1 MSNDEIKSLKNEFY
15 KEIHEVENRINQKIL
30 KKFQDDEENLAEY
43 IKKFNKMFKRGE
55 SLLNS
60 MTSQIVNFDKIN
72 ELENF
77 RNKIDSIMISHE
89 IRINNNIKDIEE
101 MKFRYDREINE
112 NLTVPGFVGPSCK
125 FKTISGYIS
134 SNIDEISKIKI
145 ENEVFKKE
153 NKDLK
158 KKVEEI
164 IKTCLN
170 LIDNTNTKFL
180 QHVDVKTRN
189 IEQFLNMKLG
199 EFNYKIVDFKSLLMT
214 QKNAKD
220 IEEALMNELKNNN
233 YTKSEID
240 EKIKDILNNF
250 ETNIKDVKMEC
261 SNDNILVKI
270 SIEKIEKEIIE
281 INKNIK
287 EIKNKIKEISQNQIQ
302 IMKKNNSLIKEMKYN
317 TSEKNLNVNNTNNN
331 LKMSPPRKKI
341 NEEEKQTKF
350 RNSAIKEKNRT
361 IDLIEELRFKDN
373 FQHHKTKPKANKDFR
388 EIKLDNNNMNNS
400 KNKIIENSPKNY
412 SRNKLLNNSTIQ
424 NEKEKLRTNLS
435 NINSVENNISIS
447 DNDFYFYHPIN
458 SSYNKNDIN
467 EKDENYGTFTPN
479 NTKFRN
485 LNKNPISLLKRIS
498 NNKNKNGNISN
509 LKSQNNKN
517 KNKNNISDFLSFGF
531 SRNQK
536 AIIMPLDNDK
546 NIGESNVVQAINVDS
561 IKEKLDYLNSKNN
574 NSKFNNDKNISKKGR
589 NSQHK
594 LAAIGFEDKTS
605 KLFPNMGEV
614 SQTQTSLIDKFNKT
628 ITPLVKNIFQQSYQ
642 MNKTY
647 KNLNTEVLV
656 KIKAA
661 FGRTGYTYYDK
672 KEEGINYLMNKGNQ
686 NKTRKHKSHS
696 TEVNFKLCPTAK
708 IKVFSNI

>member
-1 MSNDEIKSLKNEFY
+1 MSKDEIISLKNELF
-15 KEIHEVENRINQKIL
+15 KEIHDVENTINQKLL
-30 KKFQDDEENLAEY
+30 KKFHDNEENIAEHF
-43 IKKFNKMFKRGE
+43 KKFNKMFIKGE

-60 MTSQIVNFDKIN
+60 LSTQIVNLDKIN

-77 RNKIDSIMISHE
+77 RHKMDSIMISHE
-89 IRINNNIKDIEE
+89 IRINNNIKDIKD
-101 MKFRYDREINE
+101 MKFRYDKEINE

-125 FKTISGYIS
+125 FKSISGYIS

-164 IKTCLN
+164 IKTCLK

-199 EFNYKIVDFKSLLMT
+199 EFNDKIVDFKSLLMT

-220 IEEALMNELKNNN
+220 IEEILMNELKNNN
-233 YTKSEID
+233 YTKNEIED
-240 EKIKDILNNF
+240 KIKDILNNF
-250 ETNIKDVKMEC
+250 ETNIKEVKMKC

-281 INKNIK
+281 INKSIK
-287 EIKNKIKEISQNQIQ
+287 EIKTKIKEITQNQIQ
-302 IMKKNNSLIKEMKYN
+302 LMKKNNLLIKEMKYN
-317 TSEKNLNVNNTNNN
+317 SSEKNLNNTNNN
-331 LKMSPPRKKI
+331 LKISPPRKKI

-350 RNSAIKEKNRT
+350 GNSVIKEKSRT
-361 IDLIEELRFKDN
+361 IDLLEELKIKDN
-373 FQHHKTKPKANKDFR
+373 FQHQKTKKKINKEFR
-388 EIKLDNNNMNNS
+388 EQKLDNTNMNNS
-400 KNKIIENSPKNY
+400 KNKIIENTPKNY
-412 SRNKLLNNSTIQ
+412 SRNKLLNNSSTQ
-424 NEKEKLRTNLS
+424 NEKEKFRTNLS

-447 DNDFYFYHPIN
+447 DNDFNFYHPIN

-467 EKDENYGTFTPN
+467 EKDENYGTFTPY
-479 NTKFRN
+479 RN
-485 LNKNPISLLKRIS
+485 HINLLKKIN

-509 LKSQNNKN
+509 LKSQNNKS
-517 KNKNNISDFLSFGF
+517 KNKNNISDLISFGF

-536 AIIMPLDNDK
+536 AIIIPLDNDK
-546 NIGESNVVQAINVDS
+546 NIGENNVVQVINVDL
-561 IKEKLDYLNSKNN
+561 IKEKIDYLNSKNN
-574 NSKFNNDKNISKKGR
+574 NSKFNSKKNISKKGR
-589 NSQHK
+589 NSMHK

-605 KLFPNMGEV
+605 KFLPSMGEI

-628 ITPLVKNIFQQSYQ
+628 ITPFVKNVFQQSYQ
-642 MNKTY
+642 TNKTY
-647 KNLNTEVLV
+647 KNLNTEVPV

-672 KEEGINYLMNKGNQ
+672 KEEGINYLMNKGIE
-686 NKTRKHKSHS
+686 NKARKHKSHS

-708 IKVFSNI
+708 IKVFGNM

>member
-199 EFNYKIVDFKSLLMT
+199 EFNDKIVDFKSLLMS

-220 IEEALMNELKNNN
+220 IEEAFIEYIKDDIKNN
-233 YTKSEID
+233 T
-240 EKIKDILNNF
+240 
-250 ETNIKDVKMEC
+250 T
-261 SNDNILVKI
+261 
-270 SIEKIEKEIIE
+270 SIE
-281 INKNIK
+281 
-287 EIKNKIKEISQNQIQ
+287 
-302 IMKKNNSLIKEMKYN
+302 
-317 TSEKNLNVNNTNNN
+317 
-331 LKMSPPRKKI
+331 
-341 NEEEKQTKF
+341 
-350 RNSAIKEKNRT
+350 
-361 IDLIEELRFKDN
+361 
-373 FQHHKTKPKANKDFR
+373 
-388 EIKLDNNNMNNS
+388 
-400 KNKIIENSPKNY
+400 
-412 SRNKLLNNSTIQ
+412 
-424 NEKEKLRTNLS
+424 
-435 NINSVENNISIS
+435 
-447 DNDFYFYHPIN
+447 
-458 SSYNKNDIN
+458 
-467 EKDENYGTFTPN
+467 
-479 NTKFRN
+479 
-485 LNKNPISLLKRIS
+485 
-498 NNKNKNGNISN
+498 
-509 LKSQNNKN
+509 
-517 KNKNNISDFLSFGF
+517 
-531 SRNQK
+531 
-536 AIIMPLDNDK
+536 
-546 NIGESNVVQAINVDS
+546 
-561 IKEKLDYLNSKNN
+561 
-574 NSKFNNDKNISKKGR
+574 
-589 NSQHK
+589 
-594 LAAIGFEDKTS
+594 
-605 KLFPNMGEV
+605 
-614 SQTQTSLIDKFNKT
+614 
-628 ITPLVKNIFQQSYQ
+628 
-642 MNKTY
+642 
-647 KNLNTEVLV
+647 
-656 KIKAA
+656 
-661 FGRTGYTYYDK
+661 
-672 KEEGINYLMNKGNQ
+672 
-686 NKTRKHKSHS
+686 
-696 TEVNFKLCPTAK
+696 
-708 IKVFSNI
+708 